1 MKKEKVKK
9 LCRRLG
15 EKLHLVDE
23 EPLTSIVVK
32 NGQIYINGKVI
43 DTTKLEDLVWLYR
56 IRGLM

>member
-32 NGQIYINGKVI
+32 DGQIYINGKVI

>member
-32 NGQIYINGKVI
+32 DGQIYINGKAI

>member
-15 EKLHLVDE
+15 EKLHLVDK

-32 NGQIYINGKVI
+32 DGQVYINGKVI
-43 DTTKLEDLVWLYR
+43 DTTKLEDLVLLYR
-56 IRGLM
+56 IKGWM

>member
-32 NGQIYINGKVI
+32 DGKIYINGKLI
-43 DTTKLEDLVWLYR
+43 DETKLEDVVWLYR